1 MIALEQYIRKM
12 PALNATTL
20 EINRILS
27 DANHGMQ
34 DIIRVVEKDPVLSSE
49 LLKYANSPM
58 YGFTSEITSVA
69 RAISLFGV
77 QQVRAVAVMSS
88 VKNDNKVDLSPYG
101 TDERTFLDASLAGA
115 VLISK
120 WRSRAEQEV
129 LYISAFLMFLGKI
142 LCANALKAEN
152 QIDAFKQ
159 SAATNGIDSAEKE
172 FFGMN
177 SMEASALIL
186 EKYKM
191 HPDAVSALKHA
202 YDYKTL
208 PDLSKERSYSAI
220 INVLLTLINLKE
232 RFSKEQINKA
242 VEVADLEALDSPALL
257 NAINAVKQ

>member
-27 DANHGMQ
+27 DANHSIQ
-34 DIIRVVEKDPVLSSE
+34 EIIKVVEKDPVLSSE

-77 QQVRAVAVMSS
+77 QQVRAVAIMSS
-88 VKNDNKVDLSPYG
+88 IKNDNKVDLSSYE
-101 TDERTFLDASLAGA
+101 TDEKTFLEASLAGA
-115 VLISK
+115 ILISK

-142 LCANALKAEN
+142 LCANALKGEW
-152 QIDAFKQ
+152 QIDVFKQ
-159 SAATNGIDSAEKE
+159 AVVADGIDSAEKE
-172 FFGMN
+172 FFGMS

-208 PDLSKERSYSAI
+208 PDLSKERTYSAI

-232 RFSKEQINKA
+232 RFSKEQIGKA
-242 VEVADLEALDSPALL
+242 VEIADLEALDSPALL